1 MTGDYLVHFD
11 QPGKGVG
18 KRYYPTTAGS
28 AAVAVGI
35 SANAG
40 DLASALG
47 TRANASGTASVAL
60 GVGSRADKEN
70 AVAIGAGSTTDESA
84 TLTRNVTINGV
95 TFTFSGGNN
104 LKAGDQISF
113 GSAGYER
120 QLKNVAPGM
129 VSAASTD
136 AINGSQ
142 LYSVAEELTNI
153 RKQTRYF
160 SVNDAGNKRDNY
172 DNDGATA
179 EGAMAVGTA
188 ATATSSYAVAVGNGA
203 AASGRYGMALGA
215 NAAASV
221 KDTIAVGQNAR
232 ANADSAVAIGKNAQG
247 AGAYAV
253 SVGLDSEAT
262 QDSAVA
268 VGSGAK
274 ATAQSATAV
283 GNDAKA
289 GGQNAVSLGKN
300 NNVTAANA
308 AAIGSNNTVSGTGT
322 YVLGAN
328 NVSTAANTP
337 LNLSNATI
345 IGSSNKVNANA
356 NVHLQGNANTVTRT
370 HAVVMGSSNTVA
382 GAGTANEEPAI
393 AIGTSNIIGGTG
405 HNAIAIGK
413 QNNAAGTGSVAIG
426 VASKTTHNSGV
437 ALGNTAQSI
446 NENGLAIG
454 SYAVAGNYATAVG
467 SRARAKQ
474 AHGLALGTTSFA
486 GDRAT
491 AVGRYSAAHA
501 DSGVA
506 LGSDALVVSGAHG
519 GLALGSG
526 AVVSGQYSGA
536 IGSSLQNNATAQAAD
551 RAINTRSVVGGAN
564 SYAIG
569 NKNLIGNTSSDSFIL
584 GNNVKIG
591 ASNATLTTT
600 NIAPARDTTPDRTD
614 SITFGGVKA
623 ISGAVALGSNTK
635 VEVSDGV
642 ALGKD
647 SRASVSAG
655 ITGADPLEAAA
666 DKTGYAW
673 TSTKAAVSVG
683 NYENGNQQSRQITGV
698 AAGQEDADAVNVAQ
712 LKAAGFKFT
721 TLKNSGGTAEN
732 SRVAK
737 VKNGDA
743 IAFDAGKNM
752 KLSQSLSPTNGETIT
767 FALED
772 DLKVSSITFP
782 VDKTANPNAED
793 ITLDNTQLSVNG
805 TPYSNVG
812 VAINAL
818 DTAVKAAKTKYYS
831 VNDGG
836 AEQDNHDNAGAEGEG
851 ALAAGVAAKAGK
863 NYDNAVGYNAKTNTK
878 AAFASSQGAMAFGSN
893 TSADGN
899 NAVAIGTSSVSEG
912 DSAIAVGGQAEGTGA
927 TNIGYQ
933 ANATGDAAL
942 SAGYYAKA
950 TAANATALGTQ
961 AKASKTGALAAGS
974 GANAGGDNA
983 VALGMSAAASQ
994 TGALAAGYNANA
1006 GAEQALALGAQ
1017 SQAQSTSGIAIG
1029 AAAKALGSDKENNI
1043 AIGNEAQTESN
1054 DSIVIGTSAR
1064 AEAEAENAVVLG
1076 KEAKAHNGGSNSV
1089 AIGKGAEVTADS
1101 SIALGE
1107 EAKATAIAATKSGL
1121 ITAIGYKA
1129 EGSGVGSVALGASSA
1144 TTSAAEYST
1153 ALGFNAK
1160 TGLVE
1165 NGNVREQGRYAVAIG
1180 TNAAAQADYSIA
1192 QGANSVAT
1200 KEGSLAI
1207 GAYAS
1212 ASVDMGVALGANSVA
1227 NVDKGALG
1235 ADPLGAVADRTG
1247 SAWTSTM
1254 AAVSVGADG
1263 TATRQITSV
1272 AAGTNDTDAVNVA
1285 QLKAAG
1291 FNLATSAS
1299 DGQLVDNTAAPADKK
1314 VKNGGTVTVDAGKN
1328 IKLTQNGNTI
1338 SVATKDE
1345 VVFDKVTA
1353 GSGDN
1358 QVVLGND
1365 GVKVGGNTLD
1375 GTELEIGGKKYG
1387 NVNQAINAVDA
1398 AVEAAK
1404 TRYYSTND
1412 SGNRQDNYDNKGATA
1427 DGALAAGVGAAASGA
1442 QAAAVGYKANAGSEK
1457 ALALGSESRTESL
1470 RGIAIGAA
1478 AKALGSGKENNIAI
1492 GYGAQTESNDSIV
1505 IGSSATAVAE
1515 AENAVVLGKG
1525 ARAGDAA
1532 NSKGGNNSVAI
1543 GKGATVTANG
1553 SIALGEDAKATAAAG
1568 IPEAGLITAVGYKTE
1583 AGGMGSVALGAS
1595 AATTSNAQ
1603 YSTALGYNARTG
1615 KTDNSGQAER
1625 GGRYATAVG
1634 SNSRAQADNSAAFG
1648 ASAVAENTGSV
1659 AIGNSSRAAIDNAV
1673 ALGAGSVAN
1682 VAGGAEGVDPLGAV
1696 TDKNNTTWTSRS
1708 LYGAVSV
1715 GNGTTVTRQITS
1727 VAAGTNDTDAV
1738 NVAQLKAA
1746 GFNLATSASDGQ
1758 AVDNTAA
1765 PADKKVQNGETVTV
1779 DAGKNIK
1786 LTQNGNTIS
1795 VATKE
1800 EVVFDKVTAGNG
1812 GNQVVLGNDG
1822 VQVGGNTYIDNNG
1835 LNANDKTI
1843 ANVAPGSIAAN
1854 SKQAVNGGQ
1863 IFGIADSVAKALG
1876 GGSAVNADGLVS
1888 RPAYTVTDPAT
1899 GNTTTANNVGDAITN
1914 LSNAANKPLTFAGDS
1929 GNSFERKLGTTANI
1943 KGGLTDAAKLS
1954 DNNIG
1959 VVSDGSDTLTV
1970 KLAKEISIDKVTAGN
1985 SVLDNGGLTITP
1997 ASGSPVSLTA
2007 GGLDNGG
2014 NKIANVAEGTAD
2026 TDAANVAQLKKA
2038 AAAAA
2043 NKVKAGENITVA
2055 EEQNPDGSTTYT
2067 VATAKDVN
2075 FDSVTSGDTV
2085 LNKDGVKVGDDVALT
2100 SDGLTAGG
2108 LKVGSNGKITGL
2120 EKGEVSQNSK
2130 EAVNGGQLY
2139 AQGEGVKNIIG
2150 GTTAYDP
2157 DTGAFTNA
2165 DIGGTGKGSI
2175 HDAIAAVKGTADQG
2189 WNLSANGK
2197 NSSNVKPG
2205 ETVDLNNSDGN
2216 IVISKTDDSDNV
2228 TFDLAKAVTVDSVT
2242 SGDTVLNK
2250 DGVKVGND
2258 VALTSDGLKAGDV
2271 AVNKDGINAGNKAV
2285 TNVAA
2290 GKAGTDAVNVSQL
2303 SPIAAALGTTVDANG
2318 TVAAPVFT
2326 VTKADGSQYAGASTI
2341 QGALDNI
2348 GTEIQKPLTFAGDSG
2363 SSFERKLGTTANIK
2377 GGLTDAAKL
2386 SDNNIGVVSDGS
2398 DTLTVKLAKE
2408 ISIDKVTAGNSVL
2421 DNGGLTITPAS
2432 GSPVSLTA
2440 GGLDNGGNKI
2450 ANVAEGTADTDA
2462 ANVAQLKKAAAAAAN
2477 KVKAGENITVAEE
2490 QNPDGSTTY
2499 TVATAKDVNFDSVT
2513 SGDTVL
2519 NKDGVKVGDD
2529 VALTSDGLTAGGLK
2543 VGSNG
2548 KITGLEKGEV
2558 SQNSK
2563 EAVNGGQLY
2572 AQGEGVK
2579 NIIGGTTAYD
2589 PDTGAFTNADIGG
2602 TGKGSIHDAIA
2613 AVKGTADQGWNLSAN
2628 GKNSSNVKPG
2638 ETVDLN
2644 NSDGN
2649 IVISKT
2655 DDSDNV
2661 TFDLAKAVTVDSVT
2675 SGDTVLNKDGVKV
2688 GNDVALTSDG
2698 LKAGDVAVNKDG
2710 INAGNKAVTNVAAG
2724 KAGTDAVNVSQLS
2737 PIAAALGTTVDA
2749 NGTVAAPVFTVTKA
2763 DGSQYAGA
2771 NTIQGALDN
2780 IGTEIQKPLTFA
2792 GDSGS
2797 SFERKLGTTANIKGG
2812 LTDAAKLS
2820 DNNIGVVSDGSDTLT
2835 VKLAKEIS
2843 IDKVTAGN
2851 SVLDN
2856 GGLTITPASG
2866 SPVSLTAGGLDNGG
2880 NKIANVAEGTADTD
2894 AANVAQLKK
2903 AAAAAA
2909 NKVKAGENITVA
2921 EEQNPDG
2928 STTYTVATAK
2938 DVNFDSV
2945 TSGDTVLNK
2954 DGVKVGNDVAL
2965 TSDGLKAGGLKVGS
2979 NGKITGLEKGE
2990 VSQNS
2995 KEAVN
3000 GSQLYAQGE
3009 GVKNIIGGTTAYD
3022 PDTGAFTNADIG
3034 GTGKGSIHDAI
3045 AAVKGTADQ
3054 GWNLS
3059 ANGKNSSNVKPGETV
3074 DLNNSDG
3081 NIVISKTDDSD
3092 NVTFDLA
3099 KAVTV
3104 DSLTAGDT
3112 TVNNA
3117 GVKVGDD
3124 VALTSDGLKAG
3135 DVAVNKDGINAGNKA
3150 VTNVAA
3156 GKAGTDAVNV
3166 SQLSPI
3172 AAALGTTVDA
3182 NGTVAAPVFT
3192 VTKADGSQYAGAST
3206 IQGALDNIGTEIQ
3219 KPLTFAGDSGSSF
3232 ERKLGTTAN
3241 IKGGLTDAA
3250 KLSDNNIGVVSDGSD
3265 TLTVKLAKEISIDKV
3280 TAGNSVLDNG
3290 GLTITPASGSPVSL
3304 TAGGLD
3310 NGGNKI
3316 ANVAEGTADTDAANV
3331 AQLKK
3336 AAAAAANKVK
3346 AGENITVAEEQN
3358 PDGSTTYTVAT
3369 AKDVNFD
3376 SVTSGD
3382 TVLNKDGVKVGD
3394 DVALTSDGLTAGG
3407 LKVGSNGK
3415 ITGLEKGEVSQN
3427 SKEAVNGGQL
3437 YAQGEGVKNIIGG
3450 TTAYDPDTGAFTNA
3464 DIGGTGKGSIHDAIA
3479 AVNQAAV
3486 KAKTTVSAGDN
3497 IVVEQSQNA
3506 DGSANYTV
3514 ATAKEVNF
3522 DQVTAGSGESQVVL
3536 GNDGVKVGGNTYI
3549 DKDGLNANN
3558 KAVTN
3563 VAAGRIAEDSK
3574 EAVNGGQLYNTV
3586 TSVAGVLGGDAKVA
3600 PDGSVGMSN
3609 IGGTGKGSIHDAIAA
3624 VNEAAV
3630 KAKTTVSA
3638 GDNIVVEQSSNAD
3651 GSTNYKVA
3659 TAKDLTVET
3668 VKAGGT
3674 TVNGNGLSI
3683 AGGPSVTVDGVDAG
3697 GKKITNV
3704 ADGEISAASTDAIN
3718 GSQLYYTNEAINNVA
3733 NYTVNM
3739 GNQLNRRIDDVEN
3752 RSNAGT
3758 ATAMAVAGLP
3768 QAYLPGKSMVAV
3780 AGGTYRG
3787 ESGYAV
3793 GYSSISDNGNWVI
3806 KGSATGNSRGHYGA
3820 TAGVGYQW

>member
-1 MTGDYLVHFD
+1 MNKNYRSIWNEALGAWVAVSEIETAKGKPAGCRVKAAGGIRILSLVLRTIPLSLGFYAVSANVHAANITCTSSSTITSGSLVCGTGASANTNQSVAIGSDAQASGNQALAVGANTRASGVSSIAIGGDDLDRAATSNNTVITQYNTAHNNAQANNTPQALKYNQLTGDDLVNFA
-11 QPGKGVG
+11 QPGEGVG
-18 KRYYPTTAGS
+18 KRYHPTTARV
-28 AAVAVGI
+28 AAVAVGV
-35 SANAG
+35 SSNAA
-40 DLASALG
+40 DLATAFG
-47 TRANASGTASVAL
+47 TRADASGTASLAL
-60 GVGSRADKEN
+60 GVGSKADKEN
-70 AVAIGAGSTTDESA
+70 AVAIGAGSTTVGSA
-84 TLTRNVTINGV
+84 TLVRNVTINGV
-95 TFTFSGGNN
+95 TFTFNGGNN

-160 SVNDAGNKRDNY
+160 SVNDAGTQRANY
-172 DNDGATA
+172 NNDGATH

-188 ATATSSYAVAVGNGA
+188 ATATSAYAVAVGNSA
-203 AASGRYGMALGA
+203 AASGKYGMALGA

-253 SVGLDSEAT
+253 SVGLDSGAT

-274 ATAQSATAV
+274 ATAGSATAV

-393 AIGTSNIIGGTG
+393 AIGTSNIIGDTG
-405 HNAIAIGK
+405 HNAITIGK

-1006 GAEQALALGAQ
+1006 GAEQALALG
-1017 SQAQSTSGIAIG
+1017 
-1029 AAAKALGSDKENNI
+1029 
-1043 AIGNEAQTESN
+1043 
-1054 DSIVIGTSAR
+1054 
-1064 AEAEAENAVVLG
+1064 
-1076 KEAKAHNGGSNSV
+1076 
-1089 AIGKGAEVTADS
+1089 
-1101 SIALGE
+1101 
-1107 EAKATAIAATKSGL
+1107 
-1121 ITAIGYKA
+1121 
-1129 EGSGVGSVALGASSA
+1129 
-1144 TTSAAEYST
+1144 
-1153 ALGFNAK
+1153 
-1160 TGLVE
+1160 
-1165 NGNVREQGRYAVAIG
+1165 
-1180 TNAAAQADYSIA
+1180 
-1192 QGANSVAT
+1192 
-1200 KEGSLAI
+1200 
-1207 GAYAS
+1207 
-1212 ASVDMGVALGANSVA
+1212 
-1227 NVDKGALG
+1227 
-1235 ADPLGAVADRTG
+1235 
-1247 SAWTSTM
+1247 
-1254 AAVSVGADG
+1254 
-1263 TATRQITSV
+1263 
-1272 AAGTNDTDAVNVA
+1272 
-1285 QLKAAG
+1285 
-1291 FNLATSAS
+1291 
-1299 DGQLVDNTAAPADKK
+1299 
-1314 VKNGGTVTVDAGKN
+1314 
-1328 IKLTQNGNTI
+1328 
-1338 SVATKDE
+1338 
-1345 VVFDKVTA
+1345 
-1353 GSGDN
+1353 
-1358 QVVLGND
+1358 
-1365 GVKVGGNTLD
+1365 
-1375 GTELEIGGKKYG
+1375 
-1387 NVNQAINAVDA
+1387 
-1398 AVEAAK
+1398 
-1404 TRYYSTND
+1404 
-1412 SGNRQDNYDNKGATA
+1412 
-1427 DGALAAGVGAAASGA
+1427 
-1442 QAAAVGYKANAGSEK
+1442 
-1457 ALALGSESRTESL
+1457 SESRTESL

-1795 VATKE
+1795 VATKD

-1914 LSNAANKPLTFAGDS
+1914 LSNAAN
-1929 GNSFERKLGTTANI
+1929 
-1943 KGGLTDAAKLS
+1943 
-1954 DNNIG
+1954 
-1959 VVSDGSDTLTV
+1959 
-1970 KLAKEISIDKVTAGN
+1970 
-1985 SVLDNGGLTITP
+1985 
-1997 ASGSPVSLTA
+1997 
-2007 GGLDNGG
+2007 
-2014 NKIANVAEGTAD
+2014 
-2026 TDAANVAQLKKA
+2026 
-2038 AAAAA
+2038 
-2043 NKVKAGENITVA
+2043 
-2055 EEQNPDGSTTYT
+2055 
-2067 VATAKDVN
+2067 
-2075 FDSVTSGDTV
+2075 
-2085 LNKDGVKVGDDVALT
+2085 
-2100 SDGLTAGG
+2100 
-2108 LKVGSNGKITGL
+2108 
-2120 EKGEVSQNSK
+2120 
-2130 EAVNGGQLY
+2130 
-2139 AQGEGVKNIIG
+2139 
-2150 GTTAYDP
+2150 
-2157 DTGAFTNA
+2157 
-2165 DIGGTGKGSI
+2165 
-2175 HDAIAAVKGTADQG
+2175 
-2189 WNLSANGK
+2189 
-2197 NSSNVKPG
+2197 
-2205 ETVDLNNSDGN
+2205 
-2216 IVISKTDDSDNV
+2216 
-2228 TFDLAKAVTVDSVT
+2228 
-2242 SGDTVLNK
+2242 
-2250 DGVKVGND
+2250 
-2258 VALTSDGLKAGDV
+2258 
-2271 AVNKDGINAGNKAV
+2271 
-2285 TNVAA
+2285 
-2290 GKAGTDAVNVSQL
+2290 
-2303 SPIAAALGTTVDANG
+2303 
-2318 TVAAPVFT
+2318 
-2326 VTKADGSQYAGASTI
+2326 
-2341 QGALDNI
+2341 
-2348 GTEIQKPLTFAGDSG
+2348 KPLTFAGDSG

-2519 NKDGVKVGDD
+2519 NKDGVKVGND

-2661 TFDLAKAVTVDSVT
+2661 TFDLAKAVTVDSLT
-2675 SGDTVLNKDGVKV
+2675 AGDTTVNNAGVKV
-2688 GNDVALTSDG
+2688 GDDVALTSDG

-2954 DGVKVGNDVAL
+2954 DGVKVGN
-2965 TSDGLKAGGLKVGS
+2965 
-2979 NGKITGLEKGE
+2979 
-2990 VSQNS
+2990 
-2995 KEAVN
+2995 
-3000 GSQLYAQGE
+3000 
-3009 GVKNIIGGTTAYD
+3009 
-3022 PDTGAFTNADIG
+3022 
-3034 GTGKGSIHDAI
+3034 
-3045 AAVKGTADQ
+3045 
-3054 GWNLS
+3054 
-3059 ANGKNSSNVKPGETV
+3059 
-3074 DLNNSDG
+3074 
-3081 NIVISKTDDSD
+3081 
-3092 NVTFDLA
+3092 
-3099 KAVTV
+3099 
-3104 DSLTAGDT
+3104 
-3112 TVNNA
+3112 
-3117 GVKVGDD
+3117 
-3124 VALTSDGLKAG
+3124 
-3135 DVAVNKDGINAGNKA
+3135 
-3150 VTNVAA
+3150 
-3156 GKAGTDAVNV
+3156 
-3166 SQLSPI
+3166 
-3172 AAALGTTVDA
+3172 
-3182 NGTVAAPVFT
+3182 
-3192 VTKADGSQYAGAST
+3192 
-3206 IQGALDNIGTEIQ
+3206 
-3219 KPLTFAGDSGSSF
+3219 
-3232 ERKLGTTAN
+3232 
-3241 IKGGLTDAA
+3241 
-3250 KLSDNNIGVVSDGSD
+3250 
-3265 TLTVKLAKEISIDKV
+3265 
-3280 TAGNSVLDNG
+3280 
-3290 GLTITPASGSPVSL
+3290 
-3304 TAGGLD
+3304 
-3310 NGGNKI
+3310 
-3316 ANVAEGTADTDAANV
+3316 
-3331 AQLKK
+3331 
-3336 AAAAAANKVK
+3336 
-3346 AGENITVAEEQN
+3346 
-3358 PDGSTTYTVAT
+3358 
-3369 AKDVNFD
+3369 
-3376 SVTSGD
+3376 
-3382 TVLNKDGVKVGD
+3382 